1 VCLSLKE
8 VDQLRFIYS
17 NSSSCYPFLTN
28 VARGHDS
35 MHLLQLLIIH
45 VLSCMHASMNVLSS
59 IRGVLLGHPCY
70 PSVGLYGYLYIHL
83 STPPF

>member
-1 VCLSLKE
+1 MLSVSAKVAVRRQVCLSLKE

-45 VLSCMHASMNVLSS
+45 VL
-59 IRGVLLGHPCY
+59 
-70 PSVGLYGYLYIHL
+70 
-83 STPPF
+83 